1 MPRVIQSVTN
11 NKQES
16 ILVGCAPRTS
26 VATTRYQYRVV
37 IPSIPPT
44 PLVYPPPSLVY
55 PPTPSIPT
63 CLVYPPNTPPHSWK
77 GTGTRHTYSPRWDI
91 EPDIT
96 TSKRDLGP
104 GRHTPGKGRV
114 TRHTHFPQLRWRAVI
129 MQVTNKID
137 R

>member
-1 MPRVIQSVTN
+1 MPRVIQSMTN

-77 GTGTRHTYSPRWDI
+77 GTGPRHTYSPQMEHRARHNHLQKGPRTRQAYPREGTWYQAY
-91 EPDIT
+91 PLPA
-96 TSKRDLGP
+96 TSLAGGNYASYK
-104 GRHTPGKGRV
+104 
-114 TRHTHFPQLRWRAVI
+114 
-129 MQVTNKID
+129 
-137 R
+137 